1 MSFHLFNPTILIR
14 QIDHALAL
22 ALLSNPAVNRRQ
34 EIRCICLLSITTHF
48 QFRNCKASR
57 NNEQDRNDRNG
68 QRVEP
73 ETDENSISF
82 QLKPTC

>member
-1 MSFHLFNPTILIR
+1 MNKYNADFQNFTLTNRL
-14 QIDHALAL
+14 LAL

-57 NNEQDRNDRNG
+57 NKEQDRNDRNG

-73 ETDENSISF
+73 EIDENSISF